1 MAVTLDEVV
10 RAYLADT
17 EWQKQTKGR
26 AAQHDASI
34 PIMQSMTQQFISQE
48 INLQEFTTKLGKALS
63 THAPW
68 GARNFSFITELHKL
82 CKYHDEKEPIA
93 ETRLRAILTGLD
105 ANNLGARIELFY
117 DFLLHERERLRLQ
130 GKTSGM
136 TAAAGKS
143 AFIISLFAFWLDSI
157 HQPIIYHESVR
168 KGLCLSLQAGI
179 LPNSFA
185 LRINHNIVEVTSEA
199 DHLACLNAIEYLSSR
214 TPQLISS
221 AYWTEYFFYWLVDH
235 FQLLSE
241 PSDIVIIETDE
252 ASLLA
257 KTAISETMV
266 KETPPM
272 YALTDLGAMRTD
284 SISLI
289 PNDPLHP
296 TPEPLL
302 TQLINEVQCS
312 ILIDEATVRRIYHA
326 LLAEHVILT
335 GPPGTGKTE
344 LARIIPEILWRS
356 ETRGAYT
363 TRLVT
368 ATGEWSVRTL
378 IGGITPQSK
387 DGAISYGIQYGY
399 LTSTILKN
407 WSFDSNKPEEWN
419 ALRRTTIA
427 APSGIERG
435 TQQTFRGQWLVIDE
449 FNRAPIDV
457 ALGDALTALSGGDIA
472 ALRVPTENGDAELPI
487 PRDFRIIGTLNS
499 FDRTFLNQISEALKR
514 RFAFIE
520 ILPPTRAQRL
530 GEQGIV
536 LYKALKKIVH
546 LSDTIEET
554 LTGDEETLYTLYWQG
569 EGVTI
574 SQDTTGLYF
583 IDWGDEQHPF
593 REAFALAWCIFEVI
607 RIYRQL
613 GTAQAISLVR
623 HMLIAGIMQAYTT
636 HQQWIEEALDQ
647 ALCDTLADQLQVLLP
662 DEIETLLL
670 YLTHDQ
676 AEFSDAYNSLLGRLT
691 PDRVYGQFLALGSV
705 TNSTGQALLS
715 DSEIERIAAQDIP
728 EVPATLLTGLFHFGQ
743 PRYSL
748 PQFTRRLR
756 TFRAERGL

>member
-10 RAYLADT
+10 QTYLADT
-17 EWQKQTKGR
+17 EWQKQTKER

-34 PIMQSMTQQFISQE
+34 PIMQSITQQFISQE

-93 ETRLRAILTGLD
+93 ETRLRAILTGLE

-117 DFLLHERERLRLQ
+117 GFLLHERERLRLQ

-199 DHLACLNAIEYLSSR
+199 DHLACLNAIEYLTNR
-214 TPQLISS
+214 APQLISS

-235 FQLLSE
+235 FRLLSE
-241 PSDIVIIETDE
+241 PSSILIKESDE
-252 ASLLA
+252 AGLLVQ
-257 KTAISETMV
+257 TAATAPVI
-266 KETPPM
+266 KEIPPA
-272 YALTDLGAMRTD
+272 YALTTPDAMRSD
-284 SISLI
+284 SIALI
-289 PNDPLHP
+289 PNEPLHP
-296 TPEPLL
+296 TLESLL
-302 TQLINEVQCS
+302 AELIHEVQRF

-326 LLAEHVILT
+326 LLAGHIILT

-399 LTSTILKN
+399 LTTTILKN

-419 ALRRTTIA
+419 ALRRTTIV

-457 ALGDALTALSGGDIA
+457 ALGDALTALSGGDNE
-472 ALRVPTENGDAELPI
+472 ALRVPIKDGSAELPI

-520 ILPPTRAQRL
+520 ILPPTRAQRQA
-530 GEQGIV
+530 EQSIV
-536 LYKALKKIVH
+536 LYKALKKITH
-546 LSDTIEET
+546 LSDTINVDEEET
-554 LTGDEETLYTLYWQG
+554 LTWQG
-569 EGVTI
+569 SEVTI
-574 SQDTTGLYF
+574 SQDTTGLYS

-636 HQQWIEEALDQ
+636 HQQWIEGALDL

-676 AEFSDAYNSLLGRLT
+676 AKFSDAYNSLLGRLT

-705 TNSTGQALLS
+705 TDSTGQALLS

>member
-17 EWQKQTKGR
+17 EWQKQMKER

-34 PIMQSMTQQFISQE
+34 PIMQSITQQFISQE

-93 ETRLRAILTGLD
+93 ETRLRAILTGLE

-185 LRINHNIVEVTSEA
+185 LRINLNIVEVTSEA
-199 DHLACLNAIEYLSSR
+199 DHLACLNAIEYLTSR

-241 PSDIVIIETDE
+241 PPITLIKETDE
-252 ASLLA
+252 AGLLA
-257 KTAISETMV
+257 ETASSGPVI
-266 KETPPM
+266 KETPPT
-272 YALTDLGAMRTD
+272 YALTAPDTMRTD

-289 PNDPLHP
+289 PNEPLHP

-302 TQLINEVQCS
+302 AELIHEVQRS

-326 LLAEHVILT
+326 LLAGHSILT

-399 LTSTILKN
+399 LTTTILKN
-407 WSFDSNKPEEWN
+407 WSFDSHKPEEWN
-419 ALRRTTIA
+419 TLRRTTIA

-435 TQQTFRGQWLVIDE
+435 MQQTFRGQWLVIDE

-457 ALGDALTALSGGDIA
+457 ALGDALTALSGGDNE
-472 ALRVPTENGDAELPI
+472 ALRVPIKDGSAELPI

-530 GEQGIV
+530 EEQGIV
-536 LYKALKKIVH
+536 LYKALKKITH
-546 LSDTIEET
+546 LSDTINMDEEET
-554 LTGDEETLYTLYWQG
+554 LTWQG
-569 EGVTI
+569 GIISADISGFYTI
-574 SQDTTGLYF
+574 L
-583 IDWGDEQHPF
+583 WEDEQHPF
-593 REAFALAWCIFEVI
+593 REAFELAWRIFEVI

-636 HQQWIEEALDQ
+636 RQQWIEEALDQ

-670 YLTHDQ
+670 YLTRDH
-676 AEFSDAYNSLLGRLT
+676 ASFSEAYTSLLGRLSR
-691 PDRVYGQFLALGSV
+691 DRIYGQLLALGSV
-705 TNSTGQALLS
+705 TDDSGQALLS
-715 DSEIERIAAQDIP
+715 ASEIERIAAQDTP
-728 EVPATLLTGLFHFGQ
+728 LVPATLLADLFHAGQ

-748 PQFTRRLR
+748 PQFTRRLH
-756 TFRAERGL
+756 TFKAERGL